1 LKSRYVLPALV
12 WTFVVTLLT
21 LMPGKDLPEINLIN
35 FDKFAHIG
43 VFGLLNLLY
52 LRWYR
57 FGVEKGFEAW
67 KVSLIVILYSGLI
80 ELLQGI
86 FYVDR
91 FADWADFAA
100 NTLGCILAWV
110 LLPFLPKFLR

>member
-1 LKSRYVLPALV
+1 MRRYYLPAII
-12 WTFVVTLLT
+12 WTLVVTILT
-21 LMPGKDLPEINLIN
+21 LLPGKDLPQINLIN

-52 LRWYR
+52 LRWLTL
-57 FGVEKGFEAW
+57 GIEKGFSAI
-67 KVSLIVILYSGLI
+67 LITVCVILYSGLI
-80 ELLQGI
+80 ELLQGT

-100 NTLGCILAWV
+100 NTCGCILA
-110 LLPFLPKFLR
+110 LLILPYLPKFSR